1 MIWNKLF
8 RRPRNDEA
16 AFRLYRKVADQAR
29 REEFYL
35 HAGVPDTV
43 ESRFEMVA
51 LHAFLAMHR
60 LKRGGEEA
68 KALGQKL
75 FDVFFDDLDQT
86 MREMGVGDLSV
97 GKKVKKLASSFYGRI
112 SAYEAGLA
120 GGPQALQEA
129 IRRNIYGAEGPDTAQ
144 LTLMGAYT
152 ARAVAGLAAQKEAA
166 LLGGEIRFPE
176 PPNGKD
182 VAATRE
188 ARRIGQGGL
197 EPHDISA

>member
-8 RRPRNDEA
+8 RRPQNDDA
-16 AFRLYRKVADQAR
+16 AFRLYRAVSDQAR
-29 REEFYL
+29 RAEFYR

-60 LKRGGEEA
+60 LKQGGDEA
-68 KALGQKL
+68 KALGQRF

-120 GGPQALQEA
+120 GGSGALQEA
-129 IRRNIYGAEGPDTAQ
+129 IRRNIYGDAAVDTAQ
-144 LTLMGAYT
+144 LTLIAAYV
-152 ARAVAGLAAQKEAA
+152 ARAASALKAQPEAGLVA
-166 LLGGEIRFPE
+166 GEIRFPT
-176 PPNGKD
+176 PPDAGD
-182 VAATRE
+182 VAATRTAQGIGSPE
-188 ARRIGQGGL
+188 A
-197 EPHDISA
+197 HDISV